1 MTTTGTHRKAHTMN
15 RQTLDAAREA
25 AQEFIRRADALD
37 QHEKEREAHDR
48 EHWQSW
54 HGDRDYI
61 PSPMG
66 YSRVAGDVKRQ
77 SMELTRALVALR
89 KAS

>member
-1 MTTTGTHRKAHTMN
+1 MN

-25 AQEFIRRADALD
+25 AREFIRRADVLD
-37 QHEKEREAHDR
+37 QHEKARDAHDR
-48 EHWQSW
+48 KHWRSR
-54 HGDRDYI
+54 HGDTDFM

-66 YSRVAGDVKRQ
+66 YSREAGDVKRQ

-89 KAS
+89 NAS